1 MAKTPTAR
9 NDEGR
14 LALLEVS
21 FALSGLLKLLGLEAR
36 LFQRWG
42 LSTRQM
48 RRIGLMETAGAL
60 LVANERTRP
69 IGATGLAA
77 ISALMLGAE
86 LRHREAELVLP
97 RLVIT
102 GLAASVALGTFSA
115 RRA

>member
-1 MAKTPTAR
+1 MAR

-21 FALSGLLKLLGLEAR
+21 FGLSGLLKVLGLEAR
-36 LFQRWG
+36 LFRRWG

-48 RRIGLMETAGAL
+48 RRIGLIETVGAM
-60 LVANERTRP
+60 LVANESTRP
-69 IGATGLAA
+69 IGATGLALL
-77 ISALMLGAE
+77 SALMLAAE

-97 RLVIT
+97 RLALT
-102 GLAASVALGTFSA
+102 GLAASVAFGSMAA

>member
-1 MAKTPTAR
+1 MTR

-14 LALLEVS
+14 LALLEIS

-36 LFQRWG
+36 LFHRWG
-42 LSTRQM
+42 ISTRQM
-48 RRIGLMETAGAL
+48 RRIGALETAGAM

-69 IGATGLAA
+69 IGAAGLAA
-77 ISALMLGAE
+77 VSALMLAAE

-97 RLVIT
+97 RLAIT
-102 GLAASVALGTFSA
+102 ALAASVAMGAFSA